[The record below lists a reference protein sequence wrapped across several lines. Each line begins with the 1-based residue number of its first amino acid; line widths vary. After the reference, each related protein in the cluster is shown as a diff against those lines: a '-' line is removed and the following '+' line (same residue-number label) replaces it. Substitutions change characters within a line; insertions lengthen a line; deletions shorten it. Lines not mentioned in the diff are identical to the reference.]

1 MIVTSEP
8 QPVAF
13 GDIWVCRFPF
23 TSGQGAKARPV
34 LVILDLGM
42 DCLVCRI
49 TSVSHYE
56 PLDYAPADGQSAGL
70 DRPSTIRVARLV
82 TIEKSVLRAPIGR
95 LSEADRE
102 AVRTLWN
109 QKFRL

>member
-1 MIVTSEP
+1 MIATSEP

-23 TSGQGAKARPV
+23 TSGKGEKARPV

-49 TSVSHYE
+49 TSMPHFE
-56 PLDYAPADGQSAGL
+56 PLDYAPADWQQAGL
-70 DRPSTIRVARLV
+70 DRPSTIRITRLV
-82 TIEKSVLRAPIGR
+82 TIEKSVLRARIGQ
-95 LSEADRE
+95 LSEADGA
-102 AVRTLWN
+102 AVKTLWN

>member
-8 QPVAF
+8 Q
-13 GDIWVCRFPF
+13 
-23 TSGQGAKARPV
+23 
-34 LVILDLGM
+34 
-42 DCLVCRI
+42 
-49 TSVSHYE
+49 SV
-56 PLDYAPADGQSAGL
+56 APADWQSAGL

-82 TIEKSVLRAPIGR
+82 TIEKSVLRVRIGR

>member
-1 MIVTSEP
+1 MIVTSDP
-8 QPVAF
+8 RPVGF

-56 PLDYAPADGQSAGL
+56 QLDYSPADWQRAGL
-70 DRPSTIRVARLV
+70 DRPSTIRVTRLV
-82 TIEKSVLRAPIGR
+82 TIEKTVLRSRLGR

>member
-1 MIVTSEP
+1 MIVTS
-8 QPVAF
+8 
-13 GDIWVCRFPF
+13 
-23 TSGQGAKARPV
+23 
-34 LVILDLGM
+34 
-42 DCLVCRI
+42 
-49 TSVSHYE
+49 E
-56 PLDYAPADGQSAGL
+56 PLDYAPADWQSAGL

-82 TIEKSVLRAPIGR
+82 TIEKSLLRAPIGR